1 MKRFLLSVILMV
13 FLPVVALADLEIRF
27 LNIGQGDAAIVT
39 CDGET
44 MVIDGGPGSEAS
56 LMNTVVKNS
65 TESVKYLVATHPH
78 EDHVGGVTGVLSAVP
93 VDLILSPVL
102 EWDTQVFHNM
112 TYNATRQG
120 TPILVPNEGD
130 EFRLGDAV
138 ITILHCWPEA
148 WTTNDMSIVLR
159 VDYGENSV
167 LFTGDAEMMSEYMM
181 IDSGLPLK
189 ADVLK
194 VGHHGSDSSSTVEFL
209 NAVSP
214 KYAVISCGYG
224 NAYGHPRR
232 GPLSSLKLLDVTLF
246 RTDLQGTITMHSDG
260 KTITFKTER
269 RTQRDLFAP
278 PNNNDEPKEESA
290 EITRSG
296 PVQTELSDDTVFELE
311 AEVTYV
317 LNTKSHKFHYPNC
330 GSVNDMKPK
339 NRQDF
344 YGTRE
349 EAISL
354 GYKPCGSCRP

>member
-1 MKRFLLSVILMV
+1 M
-13 FLPVVALADLEIRF
+13 
-27 LNIGQGDAAIVT
+27 
-39 CDGET
+39 
-44 MVIDGGPGSEAS
+44 
-56 LMNTVVKNS
+56 
-65 TESVKYLVATHPH
+65 
-78 EDHVGGVTGVLSAVP
+78 SAVP

-194 VGHHGSDSSSTVEFL
+194 VGHHGSDTSSTVEFL

-232 GPLSSLKLLDVTLF
+232 GTLSSLKLLDVTLF

-269 RTQRDLFAP
+269 RTQRDVFAP

-290 EITRSG
+290 VITRSG

-317 LNTKSHKFHYPNC
+317 LNTKSHKFHYPTC